1 MDLNKFFESE
11 LAQHRDTLEAV
22 HRNMREPFV
31 RLVGICAASLRAG
44 NKILF
49 FGNGGS
55 AADAQ
60 HLATELTV
68 RYKQDRAPMAALAL
82 TTDTSTLTAAAND
95 FGFQD
100 LFARQ
105 VHALGRPGD
114 VAIGISTSGKSENVN
129 RALNTARNLGLTAAA
144 FGGRDGGPMRDI
156 ADPILIVP
164 SDDTARI
171 QEMHI
176 LIGHMLC
183 GALEKELKLL

>member
-1 MDLNKFFESE
+1 MDLRAFYRSE
-11 LAQHRDTLEAV
+11 FDQHRQVLEATV
-22 HRNMREPFV
+22 DAVAEPFE
-31 RLVGICAASLRAG
+31 RLVHICAGAVRSG
-44 NKILF
+44 KKILF

-60 HLATELTV
+60 HIATELTV
-68 RYKQDRAPMAALAL
+68 RFKQDRAPVAGMAL
-82 TTDTSTLTAAAND
+82 TTDSSSLTAIGND

-105 VHALGRPGD
+105 VHALGREGD
-114 VAIGISTSGKSENVN
+114 VAIGISTSGNSENVN
-129 RALNTARNLGLTAAA
+129 RALNTARNLGMTAA
-144 FGGRDGGPMRDI
+144 GLCGRDGGTMRDI

-176 LIGHMLC
+176 TLGHMLC
-183 GALEKELKLL
+183 GALEKELGLL